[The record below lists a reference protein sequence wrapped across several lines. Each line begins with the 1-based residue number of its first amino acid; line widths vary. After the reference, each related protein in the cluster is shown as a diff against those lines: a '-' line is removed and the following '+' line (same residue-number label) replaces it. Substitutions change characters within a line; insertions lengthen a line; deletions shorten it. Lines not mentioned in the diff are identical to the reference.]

1 MKIIAFS
8 SRLLDA
14 LFAATVAVPLSFTG
28 IFTFANSATAAS
40 FNGDFQLSSGYTFSP
55 PNSASSL
62 VELSA
67 KSLTFSPQPVTPV
80 ALAAQT
86 GNFTSFNTAKI
97 NNIIQFSPLSVKN
110 PFIDFGKT
118 LIPGTVQSAAE
129 SDSITDKINTF
140 NLSSANY
147 ELKQS
152 GENVAIDVALY
163 GLFSSED
170 GSKSKGAGN
179 LSFQVNNVKV
189 ANVESILSSGGS
201 VKNLAFSGALFTTTS
216 TTSVP
221 EPATLL
227 GLGIIGAAMVMFRRR
242 QAQDSSI
249 DISEI

>member
-1 MKIIAFS
+1 MVAFTS
-8 SRLLDA
+8 KLLDA
-14 LFAATVAVPLSFTG
+14 FFAATVVIPLSFVG
-28 IFTFANSATAAS
+28 IFTFANSAIAAS
-40 FNGDFQLSSGYTFSP
+40 FNGDFQLSSGYTSLP
-55 PNSASSL
+55 STSASSL

-67 KSLTFSPQPVTPV
+67 KSLIFSPQPITPV
-80 ALAAQT
+80 ALSAQT
-86 GNFTSFNTAKI
+86 GSFTSFNTAKI
-97 NNIIQFSPLSVKN
+97 SNIIQFSPLSVNN
-110 PFIDFGKT
+110 PFMDFGKT
-118 LIPGTVQSAAE
+118 LLPGVVQSAAE
-129 SDSITDKINTF
+129 SASITDKINTF
-140 NLSSANY
+140 SLSSANY

-201 VKNLAFSGALFTTTS
+201 VNNLAFSGALFT

-227 GLGIIGAAMVMFRRR
+227 GLGIIGAAMMMFSRR
-242 QAQDSSI
+242 QSQDSSI